1 MKLSVFGLGHVGMV
15 TAACF
20 AELGH
25 HVIGVDV
32 DAEVVSMI
40 NAGKSP
46 TVEPETDELVSRMV
60 NKNQLVATCESQ
72 QAVRHSDIS
81 FVCVN
86 TPQNLNASLNLDNL
100 ISACKTIA
108 IAMAR
113 KETYHLVVIRTSVLP
128 RTMDEVVIPVLEVF
142 SGKRIGID
150 FGVCMNPEFVRKG
163 SSIHDFYN
171 PSKSVIGQFDNQ
183 SGELLSTLYSEID
196 APLFRTSLRIAEM
209 IKYVDNAFRGLKM
222 SFANEIGNL
231 CHAEGL
237 DVFEIMKIFNS
248 DTKFNLSK
256 AYLNPGFAFGGSHIS
271 KDIRALLVEG
281 QRRSVELPLLRS
293 ILKSNSEQIARGLN
307 MIYKTNKKRIGI
319 LGLSLKEE
327 TDDFRESPMVEIA
340 ATLANEGFHIK
351 IFDDDI
357 ILSRLFGSN
366 KKLIEKKLPLF
377 YSMVVGSIEEIA
389 AFADVIVIGKK
400 CQTYKMALKQIG
412 ANQIIIDLVNGIVRK
427 PQWVK
432 KYQRVG

>member
-25 HVIGVDV
+25 HVIGVDINA
-32 DAEVVSMI
+32 DVVNMI

-46 TVEPETDELVSRMV
+46 TVEPGMDELLSSMV
-60 NKNQLVATCESQ
+60 NKNQLVATSESQ

-86 TPQNLNASLNLDNL
+86 TPENLNASLNLDNL

-113 KETYHLVVIRTSVLP
+113 KESYHLVVIRTSVLP

-171 PSKSVIGQFDNQ
+171 PTKSVIGQFDDQ
-183 SGELLSTLYSEID
+183 SGDLLSTLYSEID

-209 IKYVDNAFRGLKM
+209 IKYVDNAFCGLKM

-248 DTKFNLSK
+248 DSKFNLSK

-319 LGLSLKEE
+319 LGLSFKEE
-327 TDDFRESPMVEIA
+327 TDDLSESPLVEIA
-340 ATLANEGFHIK
+340 ATLANEGFYIK

-366 KKLIEKKLPLF
+366 KKFIEKKLPLF
-377 YSMVVGSIEEIA
+377 YSLVVDSIGEIA

-400 CQTYKMALKQIG
+400 CQNYKKALRQIG

-427 PQWVK
+427 PQLVK